1 MKVILFGASG
11 MIGQGV
17 LRECLRA
24 ADVSRVLVVGR
35 TSSGVSDPK
44 LEELLHRDFTDF
56 SAVEE
61 RFAGY
66 DACFYCLGVSSSGM
80 SEADYTRVTY
90 DYTVAAAESIA
101 RSSPGLVFCFV
112 SGGGTDAT
120 EQGRVM
126 WARVKGRAEN
136 AVARMPFRASY
147 MFRPG
152 LVQPLDGVRSKTRA
166 YRLLYAVI
174 APLFP
179 VVKALAPQFV
189 TTTERIG
196 KAMLN
201 VARGGAAA
209 KILENPEINA
219 LGEAASRRTSPG

>member
-90 DYTVAAAESIA
+90 DYTVAAAESIS
-101 RSSPGLVFCFV
+101 RRSPGLVFCFV

-219 LGEAASRRTSPG
+219 LGEGASRRVSPG

>member
-1 MKVILFGASG
+1 MKVIVFGASG

-24 ADVSRVLVVGR
+24 DDVSRVLVIGR
-35 TSSGVSDPK
+35 TTAGVSDPK
-44 LEELLHRDFTDF
+44 LEELLHPDFTDF
-56 SAVEE
+56 GNVEA
-61 RFAGY
+61 RLGGY

-90 DYTVAAAESIA
+90 DYTVAAGEAVA
-101 RSSPGLVFCFV
+101 RQNPGLVFCFV

-120 EQGRVM
+120 EQGRTM

-136 AVARMPFRASY
+136 AVARMPFRAAY

-152 LVQPLDGVRSKTRA
+152 IVQPLDGIRSKTTA
-166 YRLLYAVI
+166 YRALYAVMTPFF
-174 APLFP
+174 PLLR
-179 VVKALAPQFV
+179 ALMPRQVTSTARIGRAMLQVARNGAPQ
-189 TTTERIG
+189 
-196 KAMLN
+196 
-201 VARGGAAA
+201 

-219 LGEAASRRTSPG
+219 LGE